1 MVILRSFL
9 QPAEEPNQVVAPTKR
24 RSMLDPEFYTTNPRR
39 RNAPI
44 VLPSQQ
50 KEGDRF
56 EGVVTSDQAQQPK
69 FADEPV
75 TGNALQTLFESIKG
89 REAPPLLEPGSR
101 VQSANKD
108 LVGSNNFQSFRDRL
122 DLISSIGEAQVQAA
136 QAAAAF
142 KRQAALNAAN
152 SPASPTSAGGGDGGG
167 YPTGTMPAPGN
178 VNETQ
183 AIVRDMAAR
192 QFGWTGAQWDALYGL
207 VQRES
212 GWNPAAANPTS
223 AARGLFQKMI
233 NMHGPIESTVEGQA
247 AWGLNYIRQRYG
259 SPSRAL
265 AHWLARVPINGQ
277 DVGNWY

>member
-1 MVILRSFL
+1 MVVLRSFL
-9 QPAEEPNQVVAPTKR
+9 QPAEDPNPVVAPLKAR
-24 RSMLDPEFYTTNPRR
+24 DMLDPKLYTQNARR

-50 KEGDRF
+50 KEK
-56 EGVVTSDQAQQPK
+56 EK
-69 FADEPV
+69 FAGIITDDRRVEPNIADVPV
-75 TGNALQTLFESIKG
+75 TGGALQSLFESIKN
-89 REAPPLLEPGSR
+89 REAPPTLEPGSR
-101 VQSANKD
+101 VRSAD
-108 LVGSNNFQSFRDRL
+108 LDLASSSNFQSFRDRL
-122 DLISSIGEAQVQAA
+122 DLIGSIGEAQVQAA
-136 QAAAAF
+136 QARAEHQ
-142 KRQAALNAAN
+142 RQAALNAAN
-152 SPASPTSAGGGDGGG
+152 NPASPSRTGGGG

-183 AIVRDMAAR
+183 RIVREMAAN
-192 QFGWTGAQWDALYGL
+192 QFGWSGAEWDALYGL

-277 DVGNWY
+277 DVGHWY